1 MKISVMIPPCVR
13 CLQTCPGC
21 QHLPKEIRRSQAEV
35 ALSLLK
41 EMFPWIPDPEEGED
55 REERS

>member
-1 MKISVMIPPCVR
+1 
-13 CLQTCPGC
+13 
-21 QHLPKEIRRSQAEV
+21 V

-55 REERS
+55 REEGS